1 MRCALT
7 IAGSDSSGGAG
18 IQADIK
24 TFAAFGVYG
33 ASAVTA
39 ITAQNTRH
47 ILSSVPL
54 APDLVAAQIDAIATD
69 FDLDATKIGMLATA
83 SIVDV
88 VASAIERR
96 TLRRVVLDPV
106 FVSSSGHL
114 LLDAP
119 GVERLRTRLLP
130 LAAVITPNADEAAAL
145 SGVPVRTVADARI
158 AAHRLIAIGAR
169 AVVITGGHLEGGC
182 VDIIFEAGV
191 LTELR
196 GERIAADHTHGTGCT
211 FSSALAARLALGDE
225 LVAAARAAKQYVA
238 DAIRRAP
245 GLGRGSG
252 PLGHF

>member
-39 ITAQNTRH
+39 ITAQNTQRV
-47 ILSSVPL
+47 LSSVPL
-54 APDLVAAQIDAIATD
+54 APDLVAAQIDAVATD

-88 VASAIERR
+88 VASAIERH
-96 TLRRVVLDPV
+96 TLTRVVLDPV

-114 LLDAP
+114 LLDTQ

-130 LAAVITPNADEAAAL
+130 LVAVITPNADEAAAL

-182 VDIIFEAGV
+182 VDIILEAGV

-196 GERIAADHTHGTGCT
+196 GERIAAVHTHGTGCT
-211 FSSALAARLALGDE
+211 FSSALAARLAMGDE

-238 DAIRRAP
+238 DAIHRAP

>member
-88 VASAIERR
+88 VASAIKRR

-196 GERIAADHTHGTGCT
+196 GERIAADQTHGTGCT

>member
-1 MRCALT
+1 
-7 IAGSDSSGGAG
+7 
-18 IQADIK
+18 
-24 TFAAFGVYG
+24 
-33 ASAVTA
+33 
-39 ITAQNTRH
+39 
-47 ILSSVPL
+47 
-54 APDLVAAQIDAIATD
+54 
-69 FDLDATKIGMLATA
+69 
-83 SIVDV
+83 
-88 VASAIERR
+88 
-96 TLRRVVLDPV
+96 LDPV

-196 GERIAADHTHGTGCT
+196 GERIAADQTHGTGCT

>member
-54 APDLVAAQIDAIATD
+54 APDLVAAQIDAVATD